1 MPLHPAFRKPVANV
15 IKRILHH
22 PHEFNRMEVPHDRV
36 SNMLRP
42 QIEAEHQM
50 LPESFDLSCCKA
62 WIGNNASQPP
72 VLIQP
77 FVIIL
82 CEQIS
87 ILLRPLVELCPWEGH
102 RMLEED
108 HVWIQFFGKL
118 IRLFNR
124 LLCVSRQADHEAAEN
139 SQTNFLCVLR
149 ELLCLL
155 ETRSLPYLVQHR
167 LVP

>member
-15 IKRILHH
+15 IKRILHP

-102 RMLEED
+102 RMLEEY
-108 HVWIQFFGKL
+108 H
-118 IRLFNR
+118 IRVQ
-124 LLCVSRQADHEAAEN
+124 LLCKLVCFLDCLLRIARQAYHEAAEY
-139 SQTNFLCVLR
+139 SQANFLSVLR

-155 ETRSLPYLVQHR
+155 QARAFPYLV
-167 LVP
+167 